1 MAITTPTTWRYPDST
16 FGPQKQ
22 VPFNDNQQYPDC
34 GPSIR
39 IYTLENILYG
49 LEQVITPLLEQM
61 ALNAPATA
69 NEKSAT
75 YTMTGT
81 DADIGTADCSIVTIW
96 LLSTA
101 AANAQIII
109 NGGEEIILEAGYSMT
124 VNINSLT
131 RIQAYQ
137 SGAEGDVLYYKYQ

>member
-39 IYTLENILYG
+39 VYTLENILYG
-49 LEQVITPLLEQM
+49 LEQVITPLLEQL
-61 ALNAPATA
+61 ATNAPTVA
-69 NEKSAT
+69 NETSGA
-75 YTMTGT
+75 YVMTT
-81 DADIGTADCSIVTIW
+81 TPTQIDAGVCKTVTIW

-101 AANAQIII
+101 SASAEIEI
-109 NGGEEIILEAGYSMT
+109 NSGTPVFLEPGYSMQ
-124 VNINSLT
+124 INCTNLN
-131 RIQAYQ
+131 RIHASQTGGEA
-137 SGAEGDVLYYKYQ
+137 DTLYFKHQ